1 VADKKVTSGNFLIQF
16 FKQLYLTNRFFYML
30 TGNVLLFILAF
41 ILPGMFLPAQLALLA
56 TVIFLIIDI
65 FILFSNR
72 KGLEAERIL
81 PEKFSNGDKN
91 PVTVTLRNNYGIL
104 IHTILIDELPF
115 QLQNRDFRIDQP
127 VGSGKRVKA
136 EYSVSP
142 TERGEYHFG
151 DLNIYAKTVLGLAS
165 KRYVFNSGQM
175 VKTYPGFLKLR
186 EFDLFSIKHLSHY
199 HGIKKI
205 RRIGNSF
212 EFEQIKKYVQ
222 GDNIKDINWKATAK
236 KNKLMVNQFQDEKAQ
251 QVYSIIDK
259 GRVMKMPF
267 EDLTLLDHAV
277 NASLVISN
285 VVLGKQDKAG
295 VFSFS
300 KRTDNFVVAERR
312 NSQMKLI
319 LESLYNVSVDFFESD
334 FGNLYASVKR
344 HVTQRSLL
352 FLYTN
357 FEGLDSVRRQMNYLR
372 ALNKSHLLVVI
383 FFQNT
388 ELEKLTR
395 QTARTTQEIFDKVIA
410 EKFVYEKRLIVSEL
424 NNFGIQTILTTPQ
437 NLTIDTIN
445 KYLEIKS
452 KGLL

>member
-1 VADKKVTSGNFLIQF
+1 LIQF
-16 FKQLYLTNRFFYML
+16 FKQLYLNNRFFYIL
-30 TGNVLLFILAF
+30 TGNVVLFIIAF
-41 ILPGMFLPAQLALLA
+41 IVPGMFITAQLALII
-56 TVIFLIIDI
+56 TITFLIIDI
-65 FILFSNR
+65 FILFSR
-72 KGLEAERIL
+72 KKGLEAERIL

-91 PVTVTLRNNYGIL
+91 PVTVVIRNNYGIS
-104 IHTILIDELPF
+104 INSVLIDELPF
-115 QLQNRDFRIDQP
+115 QFQSRDFRIDQHIE
-127 VGSGKRVKA
+127 SGKRLKL
-136 EYSVSP
+136 EYELTP
-142 TERGEYHFG
+142 FERGEYHFG
-151 DLNIYAKTVLGLAS
+151 DLNIYARTAFGLAS
-165 KRYVFNSGQM
+165 KRYIFNNGQM

-186 EFDLFSIKHLSHY
+186 AFDLFSIKHLSHY

-267 EDLTLLDHAV
+267 EELTLLDHAI

-300 KRTDNFVVAERR
+300 KRTNNFVVAERR
-312 NSQMKLI
+312 NAQMNLI
-319 LESLYNVSVDFFESD
+319 LESLYNVSNDFFESD
-334 FGNLYASVKR
+334 FGNLYGAVKR
-344 HVTQRSLL
+344 HITQRSLL

-388 ELEKLTR
+388 ELEKLTQ

-410 EKFVYEKRLIVSEL
+410 EKFVYDKRLIVSEL
-424 NNFGIQTILTTPQ
+424 NNFGINTLLTTPK